1 MRYIFFIALMGLFQF
16 HLSAQRLS
24 GVVYGLEGGEKIPL
38 PGVNIYWQNTQSGTT
53 TDPSGNF
60 TVNKRSADHM
70 LVFSFVGYETKTV
83 HIGDLSP
90 LEVVLEPNL
99 SLGEVTVVHKDRG
112 TYLSTMTPIQTE
124 RIGGAELHKAACC
137 NLAESFETNPS
148 VDVSYSDAV
157 SGAKQI
163 RLLGLDGIYAQ
174 LQTENMANFRGLATN
189 FGLTY
194 IPGPWME
201 SILVSKGAASVL
213 NGYESIAGQ
222 INVEFKKPDS
232 QEKLHLNAFA
242 SADGKV
248 ELNGNT
254 NLRLYKDMLTTGI
267 FFHAENLSERI
278 DHNKDGFMDHPLARQ
293 FHLYNTWK
301 YNNYKG
307 LFIHGG
313 LRLLSDDRLGGQTT
327 FERGMANTLLN
338 PYGISID
345 NQLGEAIFKV
355 GYVFPS
361 QSAAIALLSNAVTH
375 ELSSFYGLNNYD
387 ASERRYNANLIW
399 TQDLDRYGHHQL
411 NSGAS
416 YFYNRFEEVLNQW
429 STNRFESVPGIFS
442 EYTLK
447 PSDRLTFMTGVRVD
461 FHNLFG
467 TFVTPRLH
475 FRYQP
480 DPRWTFR
487 MSGGKGSRTANV
499 LAENSHMLSTSRTL
513 RFDEII
519 REEAWNYGASII
531 QNYLLMGREL
541 QISAE
546 YYRTDFVKQLIVDRE
561 SSSEFITIAPLEG
574 ESYANSWQVDVR
586 YPLIRNLDITVAW
599 RENRIKQTI
608 GGMLVDKPLVSRYKG
623 LITANYTTHLKKWM
637 FDYTM
642 QLNGG
647 GRLPDSPGM
656 TSMAPGAGEFPPY
669 TVMNAQIT
677 RYFRWGSL
685 YLGSENLTNYMQ
697 HHPVLGADNP
707 FGTGFDATQIWGP
720 VAGRRTYAGIRFTLN
735 YN

>member
-1 MRYIFFIALMGLFQF
+1 MRYFLITILFGGLFQIQAYSQSLRGIVF
-16 HLSAQRLS
+16 
-24 GVVYGLEGGEKIPL
+24 GIEGEEKIPL
-38 PGVNIYWQNTQSGTT
+38 PGVNIYWENTQNGTT
-53 TDPSGNF
+53 TDASGNF
-60 TVNKRSADHM
+60 SLAKRASNHM
-70 LVFSFVGYETKTV
+70 LVFSFVGYESKTL
-83 HIGDLSP
+83 HISDLSL

-99 SLGEVTVVHKDRG
+99 SLGEITVVQKDRG

-148 VDVSYSDAV
+148 VDVSYNDAV

-163 RLLGLDGIYAQ
+163 RLLGLDGIYSQ

-189 FGLTY
+189 FGLTF

-232 QEKLHLNAFA
+232 EEKLHLNAFA
-242 SADGKV
+242 SADGKL
-248 ELNGNT
+248 EFNGNT

-267 FFHAENLSERI
+267 FFHAENLSEKI
-278 DHNKDGFMDHPLARQ
+278 DHNKDGFLDHPLARQ
-293 FHLYNTWK
+293 FHLYNSWK

-307 LFIHGG
+307 LFLHGG
-313 LRLLSDDRLGGQTT
+313 LRLLSDDRTGGQTS
-327 FERGMANTLLN
+327 FVQGMARNIQN
-338 PYGISID
+338 PYGIGID
-345 NQLGEAIFKV
+345 NQLREAIFKV

-361 QSAAIALLSNAVTH
+361 QSSAIALLSNAVGH
-375 ELSSFYGLNNYD
+375 ELTSFYGLNNYD
-387 ASERRYNANLIW
+387 ASEQRFNANLIW
-399 TQDLDRYGHHQL
+399 TQDLDARGHHQL

-416 YFYNRFEEVLNQW
+416 YFFNRFEEMLDLW

-447 PSDRLTFMTGVRVD
+447 PSEQLTFMTGIRVD
-461 FHNLFG
+461 FHNIFG
-467 TFVTPRLH
+467 TFITPRMH

-499 LAENSHMLSTSRTL
+499 LAENSHMLSTARTL

-519 REEAWNYGASII
+519 REEAWNYGASVI
-531 QNYLLMGREL
+531 QNYQLLGRDL

-546 YYRTDFVKQLIVDRE
+546 YYRTEFIKQLIVDRE

-574 ESYANSWQVDVR
+574 QSYADSWQLDVR
-586 YPLIRNLDITVAW
+586 YPLVRNLDLTLAW

-608 GGMLVDKPLVSRYKG
+608 GGKLVDKPLVSRYKG
-623 LITANYTTHLKKWM
+623 LITANYTTNLKRWM
-637 FDYTM
+637 FDYTV

-647 GRLPDSPGM
+647 GRLPEWPGM
-656 TSMAPGAGEFPPY
+656 AVMTAGEFPAY

-677 RYFRWGSL
+677 RYFRWGSV

-720 VAGRRTYAGIRFTLN
+720 VSGRRTYAGIRYTLN